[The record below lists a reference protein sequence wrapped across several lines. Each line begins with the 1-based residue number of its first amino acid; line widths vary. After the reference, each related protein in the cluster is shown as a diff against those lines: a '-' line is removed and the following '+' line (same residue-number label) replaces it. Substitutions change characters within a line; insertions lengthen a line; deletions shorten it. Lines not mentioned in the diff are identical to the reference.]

1 MQAGIGRPCRAFCG
15 TVPFRLDHRSEAV
28 PEIVRLLDAA
38 LSVVEDGMSLV
49 VPPDYGGV
57 AMEATRALIRRGVK
71 HLHLLT
77 LPASSL
83 QADLLIGAGAL
94 ASIET
99 SAVAIGELGTG
110 PRFAAAAIAGTLAI
124 KDATCPALHAALQAS
139 EKGAPFMPLRG
150 VIGSDLLKVRPDWKV
165 IDNPFAEN
173 DPILLVPAI
182 RPDVALFH
190 APFADRHGNVWVG
203 RRRELF
209 VMAHASGKT
218 VVTVEEIRDV
228 NLLEDEVLAGS
239 TLASFYVEAIAV
251 ARNGTWPLKFG
262 SLAAEDTAHLQEY
275 MRLARTED
283 GFRRYLD
290 RYVYERRAA

>member
-1 MQAGIGRPCRAFCG
+1 V
-15 TVPFRLDHRSEAV
+15 T
-28 PEIVRLLDAA
+28 EIVRPLDAA
-38 LSVVEDGMSLV
+38 LSVIEDGLSLV

-57 AMEATRALIRRGVK
+57 AMEATRALIRRGIK
-71 HLHLLT
+71 GLHLVT

-99 SAVAIGELGTG
+99 SAVSLGEWGTG
-110 PRFAAAAIAGTLAI
+110 PRFAAAAAGALEI
-124 KDATCPALHAALQAS
+124 KDATCPALHAALQAG
-139 EKGAPFMPLRG
+139 EKGVPFMPLRG

-165 IDNPFAEN
+165 MQNPFASD

-209 VMAHASGKT
+209 VMAHASAKT
-218 VVTVEEIRDV
+218 VVTVEEIRDG
-228 NLLEDEVLAGS
+228 NLLEDEMLAGA
-239 TLASFYVEAIAV
+239 TLASFYVEAVAV

-262 SLAAEDTAHLQEY
+262 SLAAEDTAHLREY
-275 MRLARTED
+275 MRLAQTED
-283 GFRRYLD
+283 GFQQYLD

>member
-1 MQAGIGRPCRAFCG
+1 MQDAGALAAPCLA
-15 TVPFRLDHRSEAV
+15 PYLPAIDHRSKIVA
-28 PEIVRLLDAA
+28 EIIRPLDAA
-38 LSVVEDGMSLV
+38 VAVVEDGMSVV

-71 HLHLLT
+71 GLHLLT

-110 PRFAAAAIAGTLAI
+110 PRFAAAATAGTLTI
-124 KDATCPALHAALQAS
+124 KDATCPALHAALQAA
-139 EKGAPFMPLRG
+139 EKGVPFMPLRG

-165 IDNPFAEN
+165 VDNPFAEN
-173 DPILLVPAI
+173 DPVLLVPAI
-182 RPDVALFH
+182 QPDVAVFH

-209 VMAHASGKT
+209 AMAHASAKT
-218 VVTVEEIRDV
+218 VVTVEEIRDG
-228 NLLEDEVLAGS
+228 NLLEDDTLAS
-239 TLASFYVEAIAV
+239 ATLASFYIEAVAV
-251 ARNGTWPLKFG
+251 ARNGTWPLRFG
-262 SLAAEDTAHLQEY
+262 DLAAEDTAHLQEY
-275 MRLARTED
+275 MRLAQTDD
-283 GFRRYLD
+283 GFRQYLD
-290 RYVYERRAA
+290 RYVYQRRAA

>member
-1 MQAGIGRPCRAFCG
+1 VA
-15 TVPFRLDHRSEAV
+15 
-28 PEIVRLLDAA
+28 EIVRPLDAA
-38 LSVVEDGMSLV
+38 LSIIEDGMSLV

-71 HLHLLT
+71 GLHLLT

-99 SAVAIGELGTG
+99 SAVSLGELGTG
-110 PRFAAAAIAGTLAI
+110 PRFAATAVAGTLAI

-139 EKGAPFMPLRG
+139 EKGVPFMPLRG

-165 IDNPFAEN
+165 VENPFAED

-209 VMAHASGKT
+209 VMAHASAKT
-218 VVTVEEIRDV
+218 VVTVEEIRDG
-228 NLLEDEVLAGS
+228 NLLEDETLAGS
-239 TLASFYVEAIAV
+239 TLASFYVEAVAV
-251 ARNGTWPLKFG
+251 ARSGTWPLKFG
-262 SLAAEDTAHLQEY
+262 SLAAEDTAHLREY
-275 MRLARTED
+275 MRLAQTED
-283 GFRRYLD
+283 GFRQYLD
-290 RYVYERRAA
+290 RYVYQRRAA

>member
-1 MQAGIGRPCRAFCG
+1 VA
-15 TVPFRLDHRSEAV
+15 
-28 PEIVRLLDAA
+28 EIVCPLDAA
-38 LSVVEDGMSLV
+38 LSVIEDGMSLV

-57 AMEATRALIRRGVK
+57 AMEATRALICRGVK
-71 HLHLLT
+71 GLHLLT

-94 ASIET
+94 TSIET

-110 PRFAAAAIAGTLAI
+110 PRFAAAAVAGTLAI

-139 EKGAPFMPLRG
+139 EKGVPFMPLRG

-165 IDNPFAEN
+165 VQNPFGED

-209 VMAHASGKT
+209 VMAHASAKT
-218 VVTVEEIRDV
+218 VVTVEEIREG
-228 NLLEDEVLAGS
+228 NLLEDETLAGA
-239 TLASFYVEAIAV
+239 TLASFYVEAVAV

-262 SLAAEDTAHLQEY
+262 SLAAEDTAHLREY
-275 MRLARTED
+275 MRLAETED
-283 GFRRYLD
+283 GFRQYLD
-290 RYVYERRAA
+290 RYVHERRAA

>member
-1 MQAGIGRPCRAFCG
+1 MGPPLLRLGRLPYSPGI
-15 TVPFRLDHRSEAV
+15 HYRSEAV
-28 PEIVRLLDAA
+28 EILRPLDAA
-38 LSVVEDGMSLV
+38 LSVIEDGMSLV

-57 AMEATRALIRRGVK
+57 AMEATRALVRRGVRR
-71 HLHLLT
+71 LHLLT

-99 SAVAIGELGTG
+99 SAVSIGELGTG
-110 PRFAAAAIAGTLAI
+110 PRFAAAATAGTLAI

-139 EKGAPFMPLRG
+139 EKGVPFMPLRG

-165 IDNPFAEN
+165 VDNPFAEN

-209 VMAHASGKT
+209 VMAHASAKT
-218 VVTVEEIRDV
+218 VVTVEEIRDG
-228 NLLEDEVLAGS
+228 NLLEDDTLAGS
-239 TLASFYVEAIAV
+239 TLASFYVEAVAV

-275 MRLARTED
+275 VRLAQSED
-283 GFRRYLD
+283 GFRQYLD

>member
-1 MQAGIGRPCRAFCG
+1 VA
-15 TVPFRLDHRSEAV
+15 
-28 PEIVRLLDAA
+28 EIVRPLDAA
-38 LSVVEDGMSLV
+38 VAVIEDGMTV
-49 VPPDYGGV
+49 VVAPDYSGV
-57 AMEATRALIRRGVK
+57 AMEVTRALIRRGVRN
-71 HLHLLT
+71 LHLLT

-99 SAVAIGELGTG
+99 SAISIGELGTG
-110 PRFAAAAIAGTLAI
+110 PRFAAAAAAGSLVI
-124 KDATCPALHAALQAS
+124 KDATCPALHAAIQAG
-139 EKGAPFMPLRG
+139 EKNVPFMPLRG

-165 IDNPFAEN
+165 IDNPFGVD

-209 VMAHASGKT
+209 TMAHASQRS
-218 VVTVEEIRDV
+218 VVTVEHIRDG
-228 NLLEDEVLAGS
+228 NLLEDETLAGS
-239 TLASFYVEAIAV
+239 TLAAFYIEAVTV
-251 ARNGTWPLKFG
+251 APDGTWPLKFG

-275 MRLARTED
+275 MRLAQTEE

-290 RYVYERRAA
+290 RYVFQRRAA

>member
-1 MQAGIGRPCRAFCG
+1 MVETLRP
-15 TVPFRLDHRSEAV
+15 LK
-28 PEIVRLLDAA
+28 AA
-38 LSVVEDGMSLV
+38 IAAIEDGMTVV
-49 VPPDYGGV
+49 VPPDYAGV
-57 AMEATRALIRRGVK
+57 AMEATRALIRRGARN
-71 HLHLLT
+71 LNLLT

-99 SAVAIGELGTG
+99 SAVALGEMGAG
-110 PRFAAAAIAGTLAI
+110 PRFAAAVTAGTIAL
-124 KDATCPALHAALQAS
+124 KDATCPALHAALQAA
-139 EKGAPFMPLRG
+139 EKGVPFMALRG

-173 DPILLVPAI
+173 DPILVVPAI

-209 VMAHASGKT
+209 TMAHASART
-218 VVTVEEIRDV
+218 VVTVEEIRDG
-228 NLLEDEVLAGS
+228 NLLGDETLAGA
-239 TLASFYVEAIAV
+239 TIPAFYVEAV
-251 ARNGTWPLKFG
+251 ALAKHGTWPLKFG
-262 SLAAEDTAHLQEY
+262 TRYAEDTAHLQEY
-275 MRLARTED
+275 VRLAATED

-290 RYVYERRAA
+290 LYVFQRRAA

>member
-1 MQAGIGRPCRAFCG
+1 M
-15 TVPFRLDHRSEAV
+15 T
-28 PEIVRLLDAA
+28 EIVRPLDAA
-38 LSVVEDGMSLV
+38 LSVIEDGMSLV
-49 VPPDYGGV
+49 VPPDYAGV
-57 AMEATRALIRRGVK
+57 AMEATRALIRRRVK
-71 HLHLLT
+71 GLHLLT

-99 SAVAIGELGTG
+99 SAVSLGELGTG
-110 PRFAAAAIAGTLAI
+110 PRFAAAAVAGTLAI

-139 EKGAPFMPLRG
+139 EKGVPFMPLRG

-165 IDNPFAEN
+165 VQNPFGKD

-209 VMAHASGKT
+209 AMAHGSAKT
-218 VVTVEEIRDV
+218 IVTVEEIRDG
-228 NLLEDEVLAGS
+228 NLLEDETLAGA
-239 TLASFYVEAIAV
+239 TLASFYVEAVAV
-251 ARNGTWPLKFG
+251 ARDGTWPLKFG
-262 SLAAEDTAHLQEY
+262 SLAAEDTAHLREY
-275 MRLARTED
+275 MRLAQTED
-283 GFRRYLD
+283 GFRQYLD

>member
-1 MQAGIGRPCRAFCG
+1 VAETVRP
-15 TVPFRLDHRSEAV
+15 
-28 PEIVRLLDAA
+28 LDAA
-38 LSVVEDGMSLV
+38 LSVIEDGMSLV

-71 HLHLLT
+71 GLHLLT

-99 SAVAIGELGTG
+99 SAVAIGELGAG
-110 PRFAAAAIAGTLAI
+110 PRFAAAAVAGTLAI

-139 EKGAPFMPLRG
+139 EKGVPFMPLRG

-165 IDNPFAEN
+165 VQNPFAED

-209 VMAHASGKT
+209 VMAHASAKT
-218 VVTVEEIRDV
+218 VVTVEEIREG
-228 NLLEDEVLAGS
+228 NLLEDETLAGA
-239 TLASFYVEAIAV
+239 TLAGFYIEAVAV

-262 SLAAEDTAHLQEY
+262 SLAAEDTAHLREY
-275 MRLARTED
+275 VRLAKTED
-283 GFRRYLD
+283 GFRQYLD
-290 RYVYERRAA
+290 RYVYQRRAA